1 MPMRKMTMRKMTMR
15 NKPVKLTPPQ
25 SRLVAVAL
33 ALLVLAI
40 AYFLLL
46 HWWFVS
52 PWLDIRA
59 QMQDLR
65 DSHARYAAAIEEA
78 PALRKRIAQLAQGGA
93 SSTAFLPETDPSSA
107 AAGLIQRASDV
118 VASHASEEGGCE
130 MPQKM
135 PIEGNRGS
143 EPYRRVSVS
152 ITLQCGMQ
160 PLVGVLH
167 DLDRA
172 LPYMFVDDLTIYL
185 VGQPGGVASPKLE
198 VQFTLSGYIR
208 AGASNPA

>member
-1 MPMRKMTMRKMTMR
+1 MRAKS
-15 NKPVKLTPPQ
+15 VKLSPVQ
-25 SRLVAVAL
+25 SRLTAIVL
-33 ALLVLAI
+33 ALLALAV
-40 AYFLLL
+40 AYFALL
-46 HWWFVS
+46 HWWFVA

-65 DSHARYAAAIEEA
+65 ESHARYAAAIAQA
-78 PALRKRIAQLAQGGA
+78 PALRKRIDQLAQGGA
-93 SSTAFLPETDPSSA
+93 SSNAFLPETDPSSA
-107 AAGLIQRASDV
+107 AAGLMQRASDV
-118 VASHASEEGGCE
+118 VAAHASEDGGCE

-135 PIEGNRGS
+135 PIEGNPGK

-160 PLVGVLH
+160 PLTGVLH

-172 LPYMFVDDLTIYL
+172 LPYMFVDDITIYL
-185 VGQPGGVASPKLE
+185 VGQPGGAASPKLE

-208 AGASNPA
+208 AAAPAPT

>member
-1 MPMRKMTMRKMTMR
+1 MRA
-15 NKPVKLTPPQ
+15 KPVKLSPAQ
-25 SRLVAVAL
+25 SRLAAITL
-33 ALLVLAI
+33 ALLALVLA
-40 AYFLLL
+40 YFVLL

-65 DSHARYAAAIEEA
+65 TSHARYAAAIAQA
-78 PALRKRIAQLAQGGA
+78 PALRKRIGQLAQGGA
-93 SSTAFLPETDPSSA
+93 SSNAFLPEIDPSSA
-107 AAGLIQRASDV
+107 AAGLMQRASDV
-118 VASHASEEGGCE
+118 VSAHASENGGCE

-135 PIEGNRGS
+135 PIEGNADK

-160 PLVGVLH
+160 PLIGVLH

-172 LPYMFVDDLTIYL
+172 LPYMFVDDITIYL
-185 VGQPGGVASPKLE
+185 VGQPGGAASPKLE

-208 AGASNPA
+208 TRTPNPA